1 MVVNMNMRG
10 SGEGNINQYLS
21 DTIASIFSTVYTAD
35 VKGSTNREL
44 FASDNTQM
52 LEVFQQNTAQL
63 ENAGSYLMTD
73 DKAPVELL
81 GMQVIDQLIQ
91 DEVAYYKDIYERE
104 GISGLLNSL

>member
-1 MVVNMNMRG
+1 MVFLQNMM
-10 SGEGNINQYLS
+10 E
-21 DTIASIFSTVYTAD
+21 TVA
-35 VKGSTNREL
+35 
-44 FASDNTQM
+44 
-52 LEVFQQNTAQL
+52 AQGQVY
-63 ENAGSYLMTD
+63 NAGSYLMTD